1 MSAQTPGA
9 YGLSA
14 LVHSGAVALV
24 LFFSYAADRL
34 DKSEPK
40 VFELVAGEGDN
51 YAATAAPALGSEGG
65 IKVTPQAPV
74 PTPLPE
80 PPAPQPETQPVQK
93 QETSPIQSAPETI
106 PAPTKQKAPKPV
118 DLVTSLKR
126 AEARRTKK
134 LEDKYKKQQEAEAK
148 RQAALNRVSHID
160 AEGIREGVVGGS
172 TENKKGGAGGK
183 ALTREEGTEL
193 EAYFAELLMRIKE
206 SHTPPE
212 GVADNISAKVELFV
226 AADGSI
232 SHARITTSSGNA
244 EFDRSVIEACQ
255 HTRSIGPRPDGKSE
269 TVSFTFKMREDE
281 TP

>member
-24 LFFSYAADRL
+24 LFFSYAAEHL

-80 PPAPQPETQPVQK
+80 PPAPQPEAQPVPK
-93 QETSPIQSAPETI
+93 QEPSPIQSAPETI

-126 AEARRTKK
+126 AEDRRKKK
-134 LEDKYKKQQEAEAK
+134 LEAKYKKQEEADAK
-148 RQAALNRVSHID
+148 RQAALNKVSHID

-232 SHARITTSSGNA
+232 SHARITSSSGNS

-281 TP
+281 TS

>member
-24 LFFSYAADRL
+24 IFY
-34 DKSEPK
+34 
-40 VFELVAGEGDN
+40 N

-80 PPAPQPETQPVQK
+80 PPAPEPQPEQK
-93 QETSPIQSAPETI
+93 QEPSPIQSAPETI

-126 AEARRTKK
+126 AEDRRKKK
-134 LEDKYKKQQEAEAK
+134 LEAKYKKQEEADAK
-148 RQAALNRVSHID
+148 RQAALNKVSHID

-232 SHARITTSSGNA
+232 SHVRITTSSGNA

-281 TP
+281 TS

>member
-24 LFFSYAADRL
+24 IFFSYAADHL
-34 DKSEPK
+34 DKTEPK

-80 PPAPQPETQPVQK
+80 PPAPEPQPEQK
-93 QETSPIQSAPETI
+93 QEPSPIQSAPETI

-126 AEARRTKK
+126 AEDRRKKK
-134 LEDKYKKQQEAEAK
+134 LEAKYKKQEEADAK
-148 RQAALNRVSHID
+148 RQAALNKVSHID

-232 SHARITTSSGNA
+232 SHVRITTSSGNA

-281 TP
+281 TS